1 MIKNE
6 KIQYDIDIVM
16 PRLVKALQ
24 QDNDILFAY
33 LFGSYGKGKPTSL
46 IDIDL
51 AVYFRSRGHMMD
63 KKIDLF
69 LLVSGILKTDEIDIV
84 LLNESTPL
92 LIHSIMQTGK
102 LLFSKDELERIRFL
116 SKNLKE
122 YLEMEYY
129 REKYQEAMKKR
140 IKERNFGF

>member
-6 KIQYDIDIVM
+6 QIQYDIDIVM
-16 PRLVKALQ
+16 SQLIKALQ
-24 QDNDILFAY
+24 QDKDILFAY
-33 LFGSYGKGKPTSL
+33 LFGSYGKGKPNSL
-46 IDIDL
+46 SDIDL
-51 AVYFRSRGHMMD
+51 AVYFKNRDHLTD
-63 KKIDLF
+63 KKIHLF
-69 LLVSGILKTDEIDIV
+69 LLVSKILKTDEIDIV

-92 LIHSIMQTGK
+92 LVHSIMQTGK

-129 REKYQEAMKKR
+129 RERYQDAMKKR